1 MMTKMTSKIFVRE
14 VQDEYVLTNGEHP
27 DDIEMVP
34 KSVELEL
41 LERIENLYR
50 DIRVAKVRCKIDG

>member
-1 MMTKMTSKIFVRE
+1 MMMMKNKIFVRE
-14 VQDEYVLTNGEHP
+14 VQGEYVLTNGEHS

-34 KSVELEL
+34 RSRELEL
-41 LERIENLYR
+41 LERIENLHR

>member
-1 MMTKMTSKIFVRE
+1 MTKMTSKIFVRE